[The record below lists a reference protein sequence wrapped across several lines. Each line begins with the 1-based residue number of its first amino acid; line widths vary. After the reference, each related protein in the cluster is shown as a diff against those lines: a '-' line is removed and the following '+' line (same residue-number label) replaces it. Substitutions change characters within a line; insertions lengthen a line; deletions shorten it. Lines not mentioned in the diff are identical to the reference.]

1 MDSTRA
7 AFRVGMFVIAGI
19 VTLLALIFFLS
30 GATLHPGIRYETYF
44 QESVEGLDV
53 GTAVKFR
60 GVTIGHVTD
69 VGLVSAEYPAPS
81 MQDRDRKVYQQIV
94 VRFAIDPKKVGH
106 VDDIDHAIAHG
117 LRVQIE
123 PQGIT
128 GLSYL
133 DLSFVNPAQFPNI
146 PVPWTPENTVIPSMP
161 STLTQIQDA
170 VEQVMSSLSKVD
182 AAKMVTEIST
192 LMTTLT
198 NEFTTGDA
206 HQAIA
211 NANILLRNL
220 NTTVQQTDLPA
231 TSASIRNLA
240 GGPQT
245 EQIIAE
251 LNQTTAQ
258 LAKVSGQ
265 LPALVA
271 SSQAAVNQAGETT
284 SDLQAQ
290 LIPILQDMKATTEN
304 LRSLTAELSHNPS
317 QVILGAQPPPDAGS
331 PQGAT
336 P

>member
-1 MDSTRA
+1 MASSSA
-7 AFRVGMFVIAGI
+7 ALRVGVFVLAG
-19 VTLLALIFFLS
+19 VVALLALIMFLS
-30 GATLHPGIRYETYF
+30 GTTLHPGVKYETYF
-44 QESVEGLDV
+44 QESVQGLDV

-69 VGLVSAEYPAPS
+69 VGLVVAEYPPPS
-81 MQDRDRKVYQQIV
+81 LQESDSKLYEQVV
-94 VRFAIDPKKVGH
+94 VRFSIDPKKVGH
-106 VDDIDHAIAHG
+106 VNDIDHAIAHG

-133 DLSFVNPAQFPNI
+133 DLSFVSPTQFPLTA
-146 PVPWTPENTVIPSMP
+146 VPWSPDTTVIPSIP

-182 AAKMVTEIST
+182 AAKMVTEVST

-211 NANILLRNL
+211 NANILLGTL
-220 NTTVQQTDLPA
+220 NTTVQQTNLPA

-240 GGPQT
+240 DGPQT
-245 EQIIAE
+245 EQIIAQ

-258 LAKVSGQ
+258 LAKVSAQ

-271 SSQAAVNQAGETT
+271 SSQATINQADETT
-284 SDLQAQ
+284 ADLQAQ
-290 LIPILQDMKATTEN
+290 LIPILQQMKTTTAN
-304 LRSLTAELSHNPS
+304 LSALTAELKHNPS
-317 QVILGAQPPPDAGS
+317 QVILGAQPPPD
-331 PQGAT
+331 GAT